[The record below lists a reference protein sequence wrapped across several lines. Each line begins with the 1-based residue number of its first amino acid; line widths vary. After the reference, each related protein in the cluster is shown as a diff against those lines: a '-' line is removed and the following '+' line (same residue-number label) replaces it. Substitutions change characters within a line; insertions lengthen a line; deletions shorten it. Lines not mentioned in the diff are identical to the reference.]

1 MKTVR
6 KARSVALALCLVL
19 LPTLALA
26 EVSVVVGRDGQARR
40 VLVLSRGAGH
50 GKVIWGQ
57 VRPRVPLD
65 QMLNPL
71 GDTYGDFAPTIAM
84 NRATGG
90 TPWAFW
96 SMNVAN
102 QKRIGFSLWDGRRWT
117 PATFVVADPGP
128 YFQDELDPSA
138 TFGANGS
145 PYLVWWRAERV
156 ATIYF
161 STLVNGT
168 WTKPLALTDGTVD
181 SRKPALTLDGTSLVV
196 SYGTPSGPVTQTYD
210 TAVLVES
217 AANLMDSP
225 IPPGRQGDPGSG
237 SGGGGGG
244 GPLPDKRKH

>member
-26 EVSVVVGRDGQARR
+26 EVSVVVGRDGEVRR
-40 VLVLSRGAGH
+40 VLVLTRGAGH
-50 GKVIWGQ
+50 GKLIWGQ

-71 GDTYGDFAPTIAM
+71 GDTYGDLAPAIAR
-84 NRATGG
+84 NPATGG

-102 QKRIGFSLWDGRRWT
+102 QKRIGFSLWDGRRWS
-117 PATFVVADPGP
+117 PAALVVAEPGP
-128 YFQDELDPSA
+128 YFQDELDPS
-138 TFGANGS
+138 
-145 PYLVWWRAERV
+145 V
-156 ATIYF
+156 A
-161 STLVNGT
+161 L
-168 WTKPLALTDGTVD
+168 
-181 SRKPALTLDGTSLVV
+181 LDGTSLVV
-196 SYGTPSGPVTQTYD
+196 SYGTPTGPITQTYD

-237 SGGGGGG
+237 SEGGGGG